1 MSIIVNNRT
10 YVGISS
16 LLMKRKTDGVVLTW
30 PVPNTFV
37 LNTNIEQRVQESRN
51 AQGRRVR
58 SGSYVAGETPD
69 LTVSY
74 SYIQP
79 EMISFNTGNE
89 QASGTFGTFVPRL
102 LEVDRAEYAG
112 DAAGFLFEGVT
123 EDDAN
128 SSASVT
134 RDGISTALTRQPYA
148 SFDGASPAN
157 DDSFALGADGAL
169 KFSDNL
175 VTAGDVVA
183 VLIPHSVTGIRLS
196 DVLVGPH
203 ELYATLVD
211 TRNKVSIFEATN
223 VTPNLEGRSIDFG
236 SEGMEISLF
245 LNNPP
250 GTCRS
255 YNIINTELSVLCS

>member
-1 MSIIVNNRT
+1 MTIIVNNRT

-16 LLMKRKTDGVVLTW
+16 LLMKRKSDNVVLTW

-37 LNTNIEQRVQESRN
+37 LNTNIEQRIQESRN
-51 AQGRRVR
+51 SQGRRVR

-89 QASGTFGTFVPRL
+89 QASGTFGTFIPRL
-102 LEVDRAEYAG
+102 IEVSQAAYPA
-112 DAAGFLFEGVT
+112 DATGFLFNGVT
-123 EDDAN
+123 EDDATA
-128 SSASVT
+128 SASVT
-134 RDGISTALTRQPYA
+134 RAGISTELTRVA
-148 SFDGASPAN
+148 FAAFDGTT
-157 DDSFALGADGAL
+157 DDQWALGADGAL
-169 KFSDNL
+169 AFSDNL

-183 VLIPHSVTGIRLS
+183 VLVPSDVTGIRLS

-203 ELYATLVD
+203 EVYATLVD
-211 TRNKVSIFEATN
+211 TRNKVSVFEATN

-255 YNIINTELSVLCS
+255 YNIINTELSVACL

>member
-1 MSIIVNNRT
+1 MTIIVNNRT

-16 LLMKRKTDGVVLTW
+16 LLMKRKTDNVVLTW

-37 LNTNIEQRVQESRN
+37 LNTNVEQRIQESRN

-102 LEVDRAEYAG
+102 LEVAQASYPADG
-112 DAAGFLFEGVT
+112 AGFLLNGVT
-123 EDDAN
+123 VDDAN
-128 SSASVT
+128 AIGSVT
-134 RDGISTALTRQPYA
+134 RDGVSTALTRQPFA

-157 DDSFALGADGAL
+157 DDSYALGADGAL
-169 KFSDNL
+169 LFSDNL
-175 VTAGDVVA
+175 VTNKDVVA
-183 VLIPHSVTGIRLS
+183 ILIPHSVTGIRLS

-211 TRNKVSIFEATN
+211 TRNKVSVFEATN

-255 YNIINTELSVLCS
+255 YNIINTELSVACS